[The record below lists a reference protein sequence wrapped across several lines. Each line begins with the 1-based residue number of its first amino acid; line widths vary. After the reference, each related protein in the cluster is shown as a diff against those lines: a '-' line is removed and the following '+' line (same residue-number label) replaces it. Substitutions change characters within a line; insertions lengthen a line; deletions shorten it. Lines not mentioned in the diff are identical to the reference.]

1 MQKFNFARDSVGRG
15 CIDLISEPISSFYC
29 PMASLQLSRPVQMPE
44 RAELSD
50 DIRGIQPTLLFLAPN
65 F

>member
-44 RAELSD
+44 KSFQMISGEYN
-50 DIRGIQPTLLFLAPN
+50 QHFY